1 MCRTYL
7 KELPM
12 NVQISIRHMQAS
24 DVSKQSI
31 RILCGEIINRHEPI
45 NNIDVKIEDI
55 NGPHKAGIDKR
66 CHLKVRGKNH
76 LAIDVDDIDSDIN
89 HAIDN
94 AFRRLKKIL
103 KRKHLP
109 GNELIGH
116 DDHHPIFILEA

>member
-1 MCRTYL
+1 
-7 KELPM
+7 M

-24 DVSKQSI
+24 QVSKRSI
-31 RILCGEIINRHEPI
+31 RMLCGEIINKHEPI

-89 HAIDN
+89 YAIDN
-94 AFRRLKKIL
+94 AFQRLKKIL
-103 KRKHLP
+103 KRKHIQR
-109 GNELIGH
+109 NDLIER
-116 DDHHPIFILEA
+116 DEHHTIVNFEA